1 MTPVSNHLYR
11 HIVHQE
17 NTFHRSLV
25 LIFTTL
31 METRHGV
38 IEMSRMRETGIVS
51 GLNIIKLRFRMR
63 DSG

>member
-1 MTPVSNHLYR
+1 
-11 HIVHQE
+11 
-17 NTFHRSLV
+17 
-25 LIFTTL
+25 
-31 METRHGV
+31 METGHSV